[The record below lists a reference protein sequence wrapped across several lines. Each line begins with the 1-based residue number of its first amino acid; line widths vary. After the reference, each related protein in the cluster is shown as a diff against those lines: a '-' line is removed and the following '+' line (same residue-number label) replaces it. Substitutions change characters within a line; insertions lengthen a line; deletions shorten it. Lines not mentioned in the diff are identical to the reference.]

1 MIFYK
6 GQIINPENFRQPSFF
21 ISPFR
26 TSDLGK
32 NDSIV
37 KDDSPSDEELLKKF
51 HSFFG
56 KTYEYFLS
64 GKEAINQ
71 ALRFYNLESDD
82 EVLILTTTSNLYV
95 SSCVTKEIEKF
106 CQWSREKTNKTKL
119 IFVIHE
125 FGKVYPDME
134 RIKNYNIPIIE
145 DCAMS
150 MLSNN
155 SQHQTGQ
162 YGDFTIYSVPKFFP
176 IQFGGILRIN
186 NNYKKSES
194 EKPYQNYLQ
203 KICLHYLKDI
213 ENIIIQRRANN
224 QYLISKLEKIGF
236 KSFFEYNEYETPSVC
251 MFENNGCDLSELKIF
266 LQQNGIECSIFYGK
280 DVFFIPVHQN
290 LGTFEMDYIVNLIEY
305 FVYENK

>member
-37 KDDSPSDEELLKKF
+37 KDDFPSDEELLKKF

-56 KTYEYFLS
+56 KTHEYFLS

-71 ALRFYNLESDD
+71 ALRFYNLESND

-134 RIKNYNIPIIE
+134 RIKSYNIPIIE

-186 NNYKKSES
+186 NNYKKSEA
-194 EKPYQNYLQ
+194 ENPYQNYLQ
-203 KICLHYLKDI
+203 KI
-213 ENIIIQRRANN
+213 
-224 QYLISKLEKIGF
+224 
-236 KSFFEYNEYETPSVC
+236 
-251 MFENNGCDLSELKIF
+251 
-266 LQQNGIECSIFYGK
+266 
-280 DVFFIPVHQN
+280 
-290 LGTFEMDYIVNLIEY
+290 
-305 FVYENK
+305 

>member
-6 GQIINPENFRQPSFF
+6 EQIINPENFRQPSFF

-37 KDDSPSDEELLKKF
+37 KDDYPSDEELLKKF

-56 KTYEYFLS
+56 EKQDFFLS

-82 EVLILTTTSNLYV
+82 EVLIITTTSNFYI

-134 RIKNYNIPIIE
+134 RIKSYNIPIIE

-155 SQHQTGQ
+155 SQHQIGQ
-162 YGDFTIYSVPKFFP
+162 YGDFTIYSIPKFFP
-176 IQFGGILRIN
+176 VQFGGILRVNN
-186 NNYKKSES
+186 NNYKLEG

-203 KICLHYLKDI
+203 KICLHYLKDV

-236 KSFFEYNEYETPSVC
+236 KSFFDYNEYETPSVC

-290 LGTFEMDYIVNLIEY
+290 LGIFEMDYIVNLIEY

>member
-56 KTYEYFLS
+56 KTHEYFLS

-134 RIKNYNIPIIE
+134 RIKSYNIPIIE

-186 NNYKKSES
+186 NNYKTSEA

-290 LGTFEMDYIVNLIEY
+290 LGTFEMDCIVNLIEY

>member
-1 MIFYK
+1 MVFYK
-6 GQIINPENFRQPSFF
+6 EQIINPENFRQPSFF

-26 TSDLGK
+26 TTDLGQ
-32 NDSIV
+32 NDAVI
-37 KDDSPSDEELLKKF
+37 KDDSLPDEELLKKYY
-51 HSFFG
+51 SFFG
-56 KTYEYFLS
+56 ERHEFFLS

-71 ALRFYNLESDD
+71 ALSFYNLEEDD
-82 EVLILTTTSNLYV
+82 EVLIITTTSNFYI

-106 CQWSREKTNKTKL
+106 CHWSREKTNKTKL

-125 FGKVYPDME
+125 FGKVHPEME
-134 RIKNYNIPIIE
+134 RIKSYNIPIIE

-155 SQHQTGQ
+155 SQDQIGK

-176 IQFGGILRIN
+176 VQFGGILRFN
-186 NNYKKSES
+186 NNYKLKSDQS
-194 EKPYQNYLQ
+194 YRNYLK
-203 KICLHYLKDI
+203 KICLHYLKNI
-213 ENIIIQRRANN
+213 ENIIAQRKTNN
-224 QYLISKLEKIGF
+224 QYLTSKLKKIGF
-236 KSFFEYNEYETPSVC
+236 KSFFDYTEYETPSVC
-251 MFENNGCDLSELKIF
+251 MFENNGCNLSELKIF

-290 LGTFEMDYIVNLIEY
+290 LGIFEMDYIVNLIEY

>member
-32 NDSIV
+32 NDSII
-37 KDDSPSDEELLKKF
+37 KDEYPSDEELLKKF

-56 KTYEYFLS
+56 ETHEYFLS
-64 GKEAINQ
+64 GKEAINK
-71 ALRFYNLESDD
+71 ALSLYNLESDD
-82 EVLILTTTSNLYV
+82 EVLIITTTSNSYI

-134 RIKNYNIPIIE
+134 RIKSYNIPIIE

-155 SQHQTGQ
+155 SQHQIGQ
-162 YGDFTIYSVPKFFP
+162 YGDFTIYSIPKFFP
-176 IQFGGILRIN
+176 VQFGGILRIN
-186 NNYKKSES
+186 NNYKLETQ
-194 EKPYQNYLQ
+194 KPYQNYLQ
-203 KICLHYLKDI
+203 KICLYYLKDI

-236 KSFFEYNEYETPSVC
+236 KSFFDYNEHETPSVC